1 MKKKLAFL
9 VTFLV
14 LTTICYAQQSTS
26 FGNWGWLLGEWIGE
40 GSGKPGQGGG
50 TFSFSYD
57 LDKNIIVRKSHSEYP
72 AAGNK
77 PQIIHDDL
85 MIVYPDANDKT
96 TKAMYFD
103 NEGHVINYTVS
114 LTDKLITLT
123 SLPSSNAPIFRLTYE
138 LLDQEIVNTKFEMSR
153 DGVNF
158 MTYVEGKSKKMK

>member
-1 MKKKLAFL
+1 
-9 VTFLV
+9 
-14 LTTICYAQQSTS
+14 
-26 FGNWGWLLGEWIGE
+26 
-40 GSGKPGQGGG
+40 
-50 TFSFSYD
+50 
-57 LDKNIIVRKSHSEYP
+57 
-72 AAGNK
+72 
-77 PQIIHDDL
+77 

>member
-1 MKKKLAFL
+1 
-9 VTFLV
+9 
-14 LTTICYAQQSTS
+14 
-26 FGNWGWLLGEWIGE
+26 
-40 GSGKPGQGGG
+40 
-50 TFSFSYD
+50 
-57 LDKNIIVRKSHSEYP
+57 
-72 AAGNK
+72 
-77 PQIIHDDL
+77 
-85 MIVYPDANDKT
+85 
-96 TKAMYFD
+96 MYFD